1 MKLKCLVI
9 DDDPLICDLIK
20 HFCDKIPEIEYCISA
35 GTGMDGLQVLS
46 GQEINLI
53 FLDFNLPDI
62 KGQYLLEIKKT
73 DVPVI
78 MVTSEADFAAKSYE
92 YEDVQDFLVKPISF
106 DRFQKAVQRILTK
119 PQRSTPVKQDQEV
132 IFVKDGTKFVR
143 IPYQDIL
150 YLKSEGNYVSFVT
163 TDKTILSLFTIKE
176 LEEKL
181 PSYFM
186 RVHRSY
192 IVNLERMES
201 ISTEEIGIGK
211 HHIPISQKYRPDLM
225 EYIGNANE

>member
-53 FLDFNLPDI
+53 FLDFNLPDM

-106 DRFQKAVQRILTK
+106 DRFQKAVQRIITQ
-119 PQRSTPVKQDQEV
+119 PQRSAPVKPDQEV
-132 IFVKDGTKFVR
+132 IFVKDGTKFIR
-143 IPYQDIL
+143 LPYQNIL

-163 TDKTILSLFTIKE
+163 TDKTILSLITIKE

-186 RVHRSY
+186 RVHRSF

-201 ISTEEIGIGK
+201 ISTEEIVIGK

-225 EYIGNANE
+225 QYIGNTNE

>member
-53 FLDFNLPDI
+53 FLDFNLPDM

-163 TDKTILSLFTIKE
+163 TDKPFSVWSPSKNSKKNCPRILCGFTDPTLSIWSGWKASPLKKLA
-176 LEEKL
+176 LENIIF
-181 PSYFM
+181 PSAKN
-186 RVHRSY
+186 
-192 IVNLERMES
+192 IVR
-201 ISTEEIGIGK
+201 I
-211 HHIPISQKYRPDLM
+211 
-225 EYIGNANE
+225 

>member
-53 FLDFNLPDI
+53 FLDFNLPDM

-78 MVTSEADFAAKSYE
+78 MVTSEAEFAAKSYE

-119 PQRSTPVKQDQEV
+119 PHQSTPIKQDQEV

-143 IPYQDIL
+143 LPYQDIL

-163 TDKTILSLFTIKE
+163 TDKTILSLITIKE

-192 IVNLERMES
+192 IVNLQRMES
-201 ISTEEIGIGK
+201 ISTEEIAIGK

-225 EYIGNANE
+225 LYIGNANE

>member
-1 MKLKCLVI
+1 M
-9 DDDPLICDLIK
+9 
-20 HFCDKIPEIEYCISA
+20 
-35 GTGMDGLQVLS
+35 
-46 GQEINLI
+46 
-53 FLDFNLPDI
+53 
-62 KGQYLLEIKKT
+62 
-73 DVPVI
+73 
-78 MVTSEADFAAKSYE
+78 
-92 YEDVQDFLVKPISF
+92 KPISF

-119 PQRSTPVKQDQEV
+119 PQQSTPIKQDQEV

-143 IPYQDIL
+143 LPYQDIL

-163 TDKTILSLFTIKE
+163 TDKTILSLITIKE

-192 IVNLERMES
+192 IVNLQRMES
-201 ISTEEIGIGK
+201 ISTEEIAIGK

-225 EYIGNANE
+225 LYIGNANE

>member
-1 MKLKCLVI
+1 M
-9 DDDPLICDLIK
+9 
-20 HFCDKIPEIEYCISA
+20 
-35 GTGMDGLQVLS
+35 
-46 GQEINLI
+46 
-53 FLDFNLPDI
+53 
-62 KGQYLLEIKKT
+62 
-73 DVPVI
+73 
-78 MVTSEADFAAKSYE
+78 
-92 YEDVQDFLVKPISF
+92 
-106 DRFQKAVQRILTK
+106 
-119 PQRSTPVKQDQEV
+119 

-163 TDKTILSLFTIKE
+163 TDKTILSLVTIKE

-211 HHIPISQKYRPDLM
+211 HHIPHQPKYRP
-225 EYIGNANE
+225 I